1 MKSFYILLTALLS
14 TSYLFDKN
22 NNDSL
27 PWENGKA
34 IFAAKKNIR
43 EFTIT
48 ENDTLSYTLKLALD
62 DSGRP
67 QYFFRNIFTPVC
79 YTNECKP
86 VYVNFYWD
94 LLGNYMRYD
103 IPEGKI
109 LTKVDH
115 DEFKQEDYD
124 KLAEIL
130 SRPNSIFADLKM
142 EDLITKG
149 SDSLTSDV
157 DAKTGATLKTIK
169 NEVIDGAVY
178 TCFTLWKIAYGN
190 QVVDKMKNITE
201 TYLNRDMLH
210 SFLNSI
216 NYHYQY
222 AAMEKVIDKKGQ
234 VKKEFEKDIEKV
246 IGGKNLFTARTALQK
261 TGNDFFTGIS
271 KQNWLWET
279 YQSTS
284 YPMQIAILKKLENVS
299 LTNDLMKKL
308 AVSTIGSNS
317 EQFKLKIALF
327 EKQKQL
333 PEPVLLVLVKN
344 LESDN
349 EEYAEKTYKLVTH
362 FQPKS
367 NEIKDKMNQYTAR
380 VNR

>member
-1 MKSFYILLTALLS
+1 MGKSGFFFFLTS
-14 TSYLFDKN
+14 M
-22 NNDSL
+22 L
-27 PWENGKA
+27 PVLYFLNPKEAERTLIYEKT
-34 IFAAKKNIR
+34 IR
-43 EFTIT
+43 EFTII

-103 IPEGKI
+103 LPKGKI

-124 KLAEIL
+124 KLADIL
-130 SRPNSIFADLKM
+130 SRPNSIFAELQM

-149 SDSLTSDV
+149 TDSLTSDV

-178 TCFTLWKIAYGN
+178 TCFTLWKIAYGD
-190 QVVDKMKNITE
+190 QVVSKMKNITG
-201 TYLNRDMLH
+201 TYLDNDMLH
-210 SFLNSI
+210 SFLNSS
-216 NYHYQY
+216 NFHYQY
-222 AAMEKVIDKKGQ
+222 AAMEKVIDNKGQ

-261 TGNDFFTGIS
+261 AGDNFFSGTPR
-271 KQNWLWET
+271 QNWLWST
-279 YQSTS
+279 YQSAS
-284 YPMQIAILKKLENVS
+284 YPMQIAILKKLENIPLSVPFIEN
-299 LTNDLMKKL
+299 LTKTLPE
-308 AVSTIGSNS
+308 SNT
-317 EQFKLKIALF
+317 EQFKYKVGLLTKQNGIPQTALNHMANSLETENPEYTKAIYQLLKRF
-327 EKQKQL
+327 
-333 PEPVLLVLVKN
+333 P
-344 LESDN
+344 
-349 EEYAEKTYKLVTH
+349 
-362 FQPKS
+362 PKS
-367 NEIKDKMNQYTAR
+367 KEAITKMNQYASGK
-380 VNR
+380 N